1 MEIRDKRTF
10 INKLIEM
17 GYFADMQDGIP
28 YIYNVPFA
36 KAEEL
41 VKELGYKG
49 SFGVKKKE
57 EQDG

>member
-1 MEIRDKRTF
+1 MEISNQRKF
-10 INKLIEM
+10 VNKLNEM
-17 GYFADMQDGIP
+17 GFSADMQDGIP

-57 EQDG
+57 EQNG